1 MSTTT
6 KIEKNIQ
13 ASKQLILKLPD
24 GSRAMSKEDLARSV
38 RKGDLVLLDEE
49 RISALKASASAWLIM
64 HPTSLFNDTILD
76 WWNQWN
82 EQLESIRKGG
92 TDDA

>member
-1 MSTTT
+1 
-6 KIEKNIQ
+6 
-13 ASKQLILKLPD
+13 
-24 GSRAMSKEDLARSV
+24 MSKEDLARSV